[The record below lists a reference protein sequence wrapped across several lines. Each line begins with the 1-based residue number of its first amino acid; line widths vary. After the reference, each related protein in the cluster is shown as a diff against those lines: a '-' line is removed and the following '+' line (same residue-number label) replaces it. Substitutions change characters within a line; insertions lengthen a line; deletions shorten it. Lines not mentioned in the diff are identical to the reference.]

1 MLPARD
7 RVSETLDRPPASP
20 REPSARR
27 LPSQQEARQS
37 GQQSEDRAPH
47 SLERRGADPY
57 GCDPVSSGEA
67 LANALSD
74 LTLERFRE
82 AAASTHPTPA
92 GVAVA
97 AVSAS
102 FAFGLLVKALTVS
115 GRKDAHSIDPGQLE
129 PLLAAAQAESRR
141 MLQLATDDVTAFEAY
156 LTATRMPRSTERE
169 RLERQRALDAAL
181 QQAIDLPLAAARSAA
196 AGLELC
202 IAALAVTHRVVLA
215 DLATAATLLGG
226 ALRAYL
232 FCAQSNV
239 GQLAPERS
247 AIAERLAGESER
259 YRHSLRRAE
268 ELLERIAAR
277 LAAAPAGR

>member
-1 MLPARD
+1 MIVPSEPAELPLNAGAM
-7 RVSETLDRPPASP
+7 TLP
-20 REPSARR
+20 RSIVANSGNAEPS
-27 LPSQQEARQS
+27 P
-37 GQQSEDRAPH
+37 G
-47 SLERRGADPY
+47 SLERCGADPY
-57 GCDPVSSGEA
+57 GCGQVFPGEA
-67 LANALSD
+67 IANALSD

-82 AAASTHPTPA
+82 AATSTHPTPA

-102 FAFGLLVKALTVS
+102 FAFGLLVKALAVS
-115 GRKDAHSIDPGQLE
+115 GRKDAQSIDPGKLE
-129 PLLAAAQAESRR
+129 PLLAAAHAESSR
-141 MLQLATDDVTAFEAY
+141 MLQLAADDVAAFEAY

-181 QQAIDLPLAAARSAA
+181 HQAIDLPLAAARSAA

-202 IAALAVTHRVVLA
+202 AEALPLTHLVVLA

-232 FCAQSNV
+232 FCAQSNI
-239 GQLAPERS
+239 GQLAPETSPLR
-247 AIAERLAGESER
+247 ARLASESER
-259 YRHSLRRAE
+259 YQRSLRQAE

-277 LAAAPAGR
+277 LAAARAKR

>member
-1 MLPARD
+1 LNRAAPALKVGLCCR
-7 RVSETLDRPPASP
+7 
-20 REPSARR
+20 
-27 LPSQQEARQS
+27 
-37 GQQSEDRAPH
+37 
-47 SLERRGADPY
+47 
-57 GCDPVSSGEA
+57 GEA
-67 LANALSD
+67 IANALSD

-102 FAFGLLVKALTVS
+102 FAFGLLVKALAVS
-115 GRKDAHSIDPGQLE
+115 GRKDAQSLDPGKLE
-129 PLLAAAQAESRR
+129 PLLSAAHAESRR
-141 MLQLATDDVTAFEAY
+141 MLQLATDDGAAFEAY

-169 RLERQRALDAAL
+169 RLERERALDAAL

-202 IAALAVTHRVVLA
+202 AAALAVTHRVVLA

-247 AIAERLAGESER
+247 ALDERLASESEGHR
-259 YRHSLRRAE
+259 QTLLRAE
-268 ELLERIAAR
+268 ELLEHIAAR
-277 LAAAPAGR
+277 LKAAPARR